1 MMSGTENDIM
11 ERLKLVIDPELKKDI
26 VSLGFI
32 KNVKVEGKTVSLELS
47 LTSPACPFIND
58 ILSEVNK
65 SLEGYFVNVKL
76 GYSVPSGALT
86 RKQGI
91 QKVKNI
97 IGIGSGKGGVG
108 KSTIAILTALA
119 LKETGAKVGILDADF
134 YGATIPSMLGA
145 IEQPNV
151 NENQMVE
158 PVEYYGMKIISM
170 SYFLPQGASLIWR
183 GPLLAKAIDDFV
195 TKVEWGELD
204 YLIIDMPPGTGD
216 VPLTF
221 SQERLINAAV
231 IVSTPQPA
239 ALNVALKMVDVFKK
253 LNVPI
258 VGIVENMSYLICPGS
273 KERVNLFGQ
282 GVVESKAKEIGIDY
296 LGSIPLFPSLR
307 EAEDV
312 GLNMEQIKDII
323 EIYIPIAKKIA
334 GKVSV
339 IDFNAKERPFFLNVQ
354 KKPRQ

>member
-1 MMSGTENDIM
+1 MSNGQNDII
-11 ERLKLVIDPELKKDI
+11 ERLKAVIDPELKKDI

-32 KNVKVEGKTVSLELS
+32 KNVSVDAKQVNIDLN
-47 LTSPACPFIND
+47 LTSPACPYLDD
-58 ILSEVNK
+58 IVSDINK
-65 SLEGYFVNVKL
+65 SLEGYSVNINL

-91 QKVKNI
+91 QRVKNI

-108 KSTIAILTALA
+108 KSTISILTALA

-145 IEQPNV
+145 MEQPTV
-151 NENQMVE
+151 GDNQMIE
-158 PVEYYGMKIISM
+158 PVEYYGLKIISM
-170 SYFLPQGASLIWR
+170 SYFLPPGASLIWR

-204 YLIIDMPPGTGD
+204 YLVIDMPPGTGD

-239 ALNVALKMVDVFKK
+239 ALNVALKMVDVFNK

-273 KERVNLFGQ
+273 KERVDLFGQ
-282 GVVESKAKEIGIDY
+282 GVVEKKANEIGITY
-296 LGSIPLFPSLR
+296 LGSMPLIPKLR

-312 GLNMEQIKDII
+312 GLDLEQMDDII
-323 EIYIPIAKKIA
+323 KLYMPIAKKIA
-334 GKVSV
+334 GRISV
-339 IDFNAKERPFFLNVQ
+339 IDFNAKDRPFFLNVQ
-354 KKPRQ
+354 KKPKQ

>member
-1 MMSGTENDIM
+1 MSDDQNDII
-11 ERLKLVIDPELKKDI
+11 ERLKKVIDPELNKDI

-32 KNVKVEGKTVSLELS
+32 KNVKVDAKQVSIDLN
-47 LTSPACPFIND
+47 LTSPACPFLETIVSDIN
-58 ILSEVNK
+58 K
-65 SLEGYFVNVKL
+65 TLEGYFVNINL
-76 GYSVPSGALT
+76 GYIVPSGALT

-119 LKETGAKVGILDADF
+119 LKETGARVGILDADF

-170 SYFLPQGASLIWR
+170 SYFLPPGASLIWR

-204 YLIIDMPPGTGD
+204 YLVIDMPPGTGD

-239 ALNVALKMVDVFKK
+239 ALNVALKMVDVFNK

-258 VGIVENMSYLICPGS
+258 VGIIENMSYLICPGS
-273 KERVNLFGQ
+273 NERVDLFGQ
-282 GVVESKAKEIGIDY
+282 GVVEKKAKEIGIDY
-296 LGSIPLFPSLR
+296 LGSMPLLPKLR

-312 GLNMEQIKDII
+312 GLNLDQMADVIKM
-323 EIYIPIAKKIA
+323 YVPIAKKMA
-334 GKVSV
+334 GRISI
-339 IDFNAKERPFFLNVQ
+339 IDFNAKDKPFFLNLQ
-354 KKPRQ
+354 KKPKQ